1 MGRGSRPGNEF
12 VQKGQQ
18 MERRRVERDQALVP
32 SGYTTVFP
40 EIRIAR
46 TVMRDQD
53 GLTDDWHM
61 FLDDVGERNYG
72 VGRAHALG
80 SAALVMVPAK
90 EMGRMLDERY
100 EKYRSRDTAR
110 DIHRKVADG
119 ITAFAREAT
128 LRAYDDR
135 TTDQEI
141 TFNQLRSAVRFDA
154 ISNELEADVVD
165 ELVYQEG
172 FGFVD
177 KRAAEL
183 PPLPPVT
190 AQLPMEAGSFAVK
203 EVALFGKT
211 GYGLDLSTND
221 QLYEERSVLLH
232 HLKTEERLDTSRLV
246 TDGWTPHATIFTFEE
261 HINNAP
267 LDYRAELPQLIG
279 LNAVKPIVSKGF

>member
-1 MGRGSRPGNEF
+1 MGRGARPGNEF
-12 VQKGQQ
+12 IQREQQ
-18 MERRRVERDQALVP
+18 LERRRVEREPAPGQ

-40 EIRIAR
+40 EMRVAR

-72 VGRAHALG
+72 IGRAHALG
-80 SAALVMVPAK
+80 SAAVVMVPAK

-100 EKYRSRDTAR
+100 DKYRSRDTAR
-110 DIHRKVADG
+110 DIHRRLADG

-128 LRAYDDR
+128 IRAYDDQ
-135 TTDQEI
+135 TTEQEI
-141 TFNQLRSAVRFDA
+141 AYNRLQSAVRFST
-154 ISNELEADVVD
+154 ISHEIEADDVA

-172 FGFVD
+172 VGFIE
-177 KRAAEL
+177 KLAAEL
-183 PPLPPVT
+183 PQIAP
-190 AQLPMEAGSFAVK
+190 QLPMEAGSFAVK

-221 QLYEERSVLLH
+221 QLYEERSALLN
-232 HLKTEERLDTSRLV
+232 HLRTEERLDTSRLAA
-246 TDGWTPHATIFTFEE
+246 DGWTPHATIFTFED
-261 HINNAP
+261 HISNAP
-267 LDYRAELPQLIG
+267 LDYQAGMPKKIG